1 MCCDLAQTDPK
12 AAKDMQ
18 RGITNRSPSR
28 EKTAP
33 PPNSPVS
40 EPAETK
46 KEKILGPYDDTL
58 FTPVFFPPPR
68 SGFVVVYWVRACCGL
83 LGQGFLWFMG
93 SGLVVVY
100 WVRACCDLFG
110 QGLLWLIRSGLVADQ
125 GFL

>member
-68 SGFVVVYWVRACCGL
+68 SGFVVVYWVRACGL
-83 LGQGFLWFMG
+83 FGQGLWLIW
-93 SGLVVVY
+93 SGIVVVY
-100 WVRACCDLFG
+100 WVRDCCGLLD
-110 QGLLWLIRSGLVADQ
+110 QGLLWFIGSRLVVVY
-125 GFL
+125 